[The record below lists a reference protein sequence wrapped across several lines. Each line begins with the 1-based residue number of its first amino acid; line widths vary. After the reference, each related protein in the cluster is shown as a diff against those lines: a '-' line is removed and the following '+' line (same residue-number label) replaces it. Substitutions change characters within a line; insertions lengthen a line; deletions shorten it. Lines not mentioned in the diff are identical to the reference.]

1 MKHSSVALVL
11 AISVIVLGGCT
22 AGSDS
27 GAEPDIQLTS
37 VGQNP
42 TDDGSGVEV
51 AGVAENYGGA
61 NANVTVTI
69 SLLNGSSVVAEKRL
83 VLGEL
88 EPNEIAEFSTTF
100 DTDPNEVD
108 GRRITFDW

>member
-11 AISVIVLGGCT
+11 VLSVIVFSGCT

-42 TDDGSGVEV
+42 TDSGSGVEV
-51 AGVAENYGGA
+51 AGIAENYGDA
-61 NANVTVTI
+61 DANVTVTI
-69 SLLNGSSVVAEKRL
+69 SLLNGSDVVTEERV

-100 DTDPNEVD
+100 DTDPAEVD